1 MLCILFNILFNRK
14 NPKKLFDL
22 VLYSFTS
29 AESFIFCSLLLKYL
43 IKAFKL

>member
-29 AESFIFCSLLLKYL
+29 AESFIFLQFAVK
-43 IKAFKL
+43 IFD